1 MSRESKADIVQE
13 AKDRFKRCESWYS
26 EANRRFLFDYKFANG
41 DSYNWWQW
49 HDAIRQGREQ
59 QKSPVLT
66 INKTRQH
73 NLQIINDAK
82 QNKPGITFR
91 PTGGGATYEAAQIY
105 EGIARHIEY
114 QSNAQ
119 AIYDLATSFQVQGG
133 VGYWRVVTDYIDSQ
147 SFDQEIY
154 LRAIPDPLSVFID
167 PDCKER
173 DKSDATFG
181 FIFED
186 VPKEKFDQEYPEYD
200 DIGGASVLNNS
211 SPDWMG
217 KDHVRRCEY
226 YRKVTKEDTLIASDM
241 QLPDG
246 SKKQTI
252 ILASELPAN
261 VRVELLADDT
271 VNRRKT
277 QLTTVEWYY
286 IVGEKIIDKKVWLGE
301 TIPIVE
307 VIGEETVIEGR
318 YDRKGHTRALLDPQR
333 IYNYWS
339 SAAVEYGA
347 LQTKT
352 PWIGALKSFEGL
364 EDYWNNAN
372 RQNMAYLPYNNV
384 DDDGHELTPPTRTEP
399 PVALPVALQG
409 LQTSANDMMMVSG
422 QYEANVGAQGNERSA
437 KAINE
442 RERQG
447 ETATYHYIDNLGL
460 AIRRTGKIIL
470 DLIPKIYDT
479 ERTLMILAEDGMS
492 LEVMIDPSAKQAFTI
507 EQAENMDQAK
517 RILNPNVGK
526 YEVQADI
533 GPAYGTKRQE
543 AFNAFTTLLTQAPAL
558 TSVIG
563 DILLKAGDFPGANE
577 AAARLRRLV
586 PPQALGVGPSQNE
599 QQMTAQIEQMKGVMT
614 EMLNENAKLQ
624 LQLKGKADDSETD
637 KYNAETQRLK
647 VVGDHNADLMKLND
661 MIAQGIIDITMPEK
675 AKPADAVDS
684 TPTVSDTPA
693 ALATRLGLKYPS
705 IGGQ

>member
-1 MSRESKADIVQE
+1 MARESKADIVQE
-13 AKDRFKRCESWYS
+13 AKDRFKRCESWYG
-26 EANRRFLFDYKFANG
+26 EANRRWIHDYKFANG

-49 HDAIRQGREQ
+49 PDKIRQGRMLAD
-59 QKSPVLT
+59 SPVLT

-91 PTGGGATYEAAQIY
+91 PTGGGATFEAAQVL

-119 AIYDLATSFQVQGG
+119 AIYDLATTFQVMGG
-133 VGYWRVVTDYIDSQ
+133 VGYWRVITDYIDPA
-147 SFDQEIY
+147 SFDQEIF
-154 LRAIPDPLSVFID
+154 LKAIPDPLGVFID

-173 DKSDATFG
+173 DKSDAGFA

-186 VPKEKFDQEYPEYD
+186 VPREKFDEEYPEYKD
-200 DIGGASVLNNS
+200 LGGAAVLNNAGM
-211 SPDWMG
+211 DWMG

-226 YRKVTKEDTLIASDM
+226 YRKVTREDTLIQSTIPAKEGP
-241 QLPDG
+241 QI
-246 SKKQTI
+246 TI
-252 ILASELPAN
+252 ILASELPEN
-261 VRVELLADDT
+261 VRAELLADD
-271 VNRRKT
+271 NNPRRT
-277 QLTTVEWYY
+277 TYLTTVEWYY
-286 IVGEKIIDKKVWLGE
+286 IVGEKIIEKKIWLGE

-307 VIGEETVIEGR
+307 AIGEETVVEGR

-333 IYNYWS
+333 MYNYWA

-352 PWIGALKSFEGL
+352 PWITPMKAIEGFE
-364 EDYWNNAN
+364 EFWNNAN
-372 RQNMAYLPYNNV
+372 KRNWAYLPYNQW
-384 DDDGHELTPPTRTEP
+384 DGETGQPIPPPQRTEP
-399 PVALPVALQG
+399 PVAAPVSLQG
-409 LQTSANDMMMVSG
+409 MQSSSQDMMMVSG

-479 ERTLMILAEDGMS
+479 PRVLMILAEDGTS
-492 LEVMIDPSAKQAFTI
+492 LEVKIDPRAQQAFMLQQQ
-507 EQAENMDQAK
+507 ENAETAQ

-543 AFNAFTTLLTQAPAL
+543 AFNAFTTLLTQAPQL
-558 TSVIG
+558 TAVIG

-577 AAARLRRLV
+577 AAARLRRMV

-599 QQMTAQIEQMKGVMT
+599 QQLQAQIEQMKGVVT
-614 EMLNENAKLQ
+614 ELLNENARLQ
-624 LQLKGKADDSETD
+624 NSAKDKSDSADIGRFD
-637 KYNAETQRLK
+637 AETKRLK
-647 VVGDHNADLMKLND
+647 VVGDHNTDLMKIND
-661 MIAQGIIDITMPEK
+661 MMAAGVAEMTMPQGESETSSN
-675 AKPADAVDS
+675 DDS
-684 TPTVSDTPA
+684 VPETSATI
-693 ALATRLGLKYPS
+693 ATRLGLKYPS
-705 IGGQ
+705 IGGPQ